1 MTEPEAEDPI
11 ELPGVNYYLFL
22 GFSGLVVL
30 FLALMERMGTFAVVP
45 GLIGAL
51 GLATFLVPRQLGVLR
66 KPVYFAPIIVLLITA
81 LFLSLSSSFSR
92 RSVQL
97 MDVLAAPA
105 LLAYLGSQYRL
116 FALGWSAVPADQR
129 PRLSG
134 PGGDPPEARPPHQ
147 VSTREPLHLIGV
159 IAICVLAGQ
168 VLWQWLLL
176 EWVIVEP
183 GEPQRLGMNQSPWH
197 VTRLVWTVG
206 VGAMVLVGL
215 FRVLRSYRMSRDEA
229 AMIGVDT
236 LWTETRGEQRRL
248 ARWIAWRRRKSERKL
263 EKQT

>member
-1 MTEPEAEDPI
+1 MTEPEPEDPI
-11 ELPGVNYYLFL
+11 ALPSVNYYLFL

-51 GLATFLVPRQLGVLR
+51 GLATFLVPRRLGVLR
-66 KPVYFAPIIVLLITA
+66 KPVYFAPIAMLLVTA
-81 LFLSLSSSFSR
+81 LFLSMSSSFSR

-105 LLAYLGSQYRL
+105 LLAYLGAQYRL
-116 FALGWSAVPADQR
+116 FTLGWSAVPVDAR
-129 PRLSG
+129 PRLSS
-134 PGGDPPEARPPHQ
+134 PDGDAPEARPLHLVPP
-147 VSTREPLHLIGV
+147 REPLRLI
-159 IAICVLAGQ
+159 IAIVVCSVAGLL
-168 VLWQWLLL
+168 LWQWLLT
-176 EWVIVEP
+176 EWVVVNPQEP
-183 GEPQRLGMNQSPWH
+183 RRLGMNESPWH
-197 VTRLVWTVG
+197 VTMLIWLLG
-206 VGAMVLVGL
+206 VGALVLVGL

-236 LWTETRGEQRRL
+236 LWVETRGEQRRL

-263 EKQT
+263 EKQS